1 MKNDFIIISLI
12 LILFAVK
19 AKGQTYRDSSL
30 YLYGRVLKENSFK
43 PISYA
48 HIINLRNGMGTY
60 ADSTGY
66 FSIRNQPGDS
76 LWISALGYITKI
88 HTLPDTIGEHADWI
102 YLAPRVY
109 NINEV
114 SITYLGT
121 YQEFKYKVANL
132 ELEKEPEIY
141 PLFLAGVKNN
151 YKGIKPEPSIF
162 TPVSLLYSLF
172 SKEGKELRKYKNETK
187 DYEKRLTL
195 WERYNPDVV
204 RKLTG
209 LKGDSLDVFM
219 QTHSFPDSV
228 ILNSTDYELYDI
240 IKKRYEMFENKHK

>member
-1 MKNDFIIISLI
+1 
-12 LILFAVK
+12 VK